1 MQEHKNFWGKNAG
14 RYNRFMRKDRAA
26 YEEIYELIR
35 PIVRHKT
42 VLELAT
48 GTGLIAKHIV
58 NAAAH
63 IEATD
68 ASPEMITEAKRDNRS
83 AKLHFSVQDMF
94 RLPYANQSFDVVIVS
109 NALHIVPQP
118 EKALQEIKRVLKDDG
133 TLIAPTFT
141 HAGNS
146 FSGKVKAF
154 FMKRVGFP
162 LHSKWTSAEYLRFLQ
177 QNGWAVRKSAVLKAS
192 FPLTYAECVKSE
204 V

>member
-1 MQEHKNFWGKNAG
+1 MKERKTFWDKNTG
-14 RYNRFMRKDRAA
+14 RYDRFMQKDRAA
-26 YEEIYELIR
+26 YDEVYALIR

-48 GTGLIAKHIV
+48 GTGLIAKNIV

-68 ASPEMITEAKRDNRS
+68 ASAEMIAEAKRDNRS

-94 RLPYANQSFDVVIVS
+94 RLPYADKSFDGGIVS

-118 EKALQEIKRVLKDDG
+118 EKALAEIERVLKDDG
-133 TLIAPTFT
+133 VLIAPTFT

-146 FSGKVKAF
+146 FSGKVRAF
-154 FMKRVGFP
+154 FMKRAGFP
-162 LHSKWTSAEYLRFLQ
+162 LHSKWTSAEYLRFLS

-192 FPLTYAECVKSE
+192 FPLTYAECEKTE